1 MKRKPQMRNDKQSLQ
16 ELQAEAEA
24 ALQLLD
30 SETADD
36 IIGEDTPE
44 HRTLIRGTQAAMAMH
59 YAMMKSLGLRETAQT
74 LHRSSQTMAV
84 MLTLV
89 HYAYALGIRRGR
101 AATGE

>member
-1 MKRKPQMRNDKQSLQ
+1 MNKKTDRQSLE

-30 SETADD
+30 SETADA

-59 YAMMKSLGLRETAQT
+59 YAMMKSLGLRETRQT
-74 LHRSSQTMAV
+74 LHRASQTMAV

-101 AATGE
+101 GEKG